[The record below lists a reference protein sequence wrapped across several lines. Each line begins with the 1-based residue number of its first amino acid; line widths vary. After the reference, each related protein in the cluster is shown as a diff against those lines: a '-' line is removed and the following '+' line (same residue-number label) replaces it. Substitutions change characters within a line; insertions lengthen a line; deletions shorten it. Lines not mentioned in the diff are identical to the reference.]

1 MYFKNIQPKNKEY
14 NNRQL
19 MYDQEWIYIEK
30 SILDEFNINDK
41 EINDNFNLGE
51 KLDCKTIQE
60 NMRLDILEKKYNNL
74 VFSVL
79 KKYFDKVD
87 EDINYC
93 YGVNVDNLTTQ
104 YRLWKNY
111 IDALYCK
118 LIYQAKYE
126 KFY

>member
-14 NNRQL
+14 TNRQL

-51 KLDCKTIQE
+51 KLDCKTIQKH
-60 NMRLDILEKKYNNL
+60 MRLDILERKYNILISN
-74 VFSVL
+74 VL
-79 KKYFDKVD
+79 KKYYDKID

-93 YGVNVDNLTTQ
+93 YGINVDSLTIK
-104 YRLWKNY
+104 YLLWKNY
-111 IDALYCK
+111 IDALYSR
-118 LIYQAKYE
+118 LIHQAKYE
-126 KFY
+126 NFY